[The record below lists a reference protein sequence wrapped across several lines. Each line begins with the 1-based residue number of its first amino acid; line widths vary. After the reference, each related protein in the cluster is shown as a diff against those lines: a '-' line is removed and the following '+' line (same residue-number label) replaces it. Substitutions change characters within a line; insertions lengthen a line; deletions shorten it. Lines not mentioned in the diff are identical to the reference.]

1 MECRFIDGD
10 KYRPWVL
17 NVTSTVVDVFGEAG
31 KVYGKEPHSLLY
43 QVEGE
48 VENLM
53 PCMLKDAGDFE
64 FFRSRMAQHS
74 SGIVNLWRYN

>member
-1 MECRFIDGD
+1 MECRFIDGE

-17 NVTSTVVDVFGEAG
+17 DVASTVGDVFAEAG
-31 KVYGKEPHSLLY
+31 KFYGKEPRGLLY

-48 VENLM
+48 GDNLL
-53 PCMLKDAGDFE
+53 PCMLKDAGDYA
-64 FFRSRMAQHS
+64 FFRSRMAQYS